1 MFVGMND
8 ITRLRFT
15 LYFKSSSEIRVASKR
30 DDGGEDY
37 GDYDNNGDDDDDDGD
52 GDGDGDYGDHAQF
65 FLSSMHSM

>member
-37 GDYDNNGDDDDDDGD
+37 GDYDNNGDDDDDD
-52 GDGDGDYGDHAQF
+52 DGDGDYGDHAQF